1 MKIAG
6 FLVYLLVE
14 MAPEVYGPYDVY
26 EDGCKVL
33 NFQLLIT
40 LYGVLVAYLI
50 WYKKLGVMSKNKDLS
65 LILTASVLQ

>member
-1 MKIAG
+1 MD
-6 FLVYLLVE
+6 LLVE
-14 MAPEVYGPYDVY
+14 MAPEVYGPYDLY
-26 EDGCKVL
+26 ENGCKVL
-33 NFQLLIT
+33 YVQLLIT